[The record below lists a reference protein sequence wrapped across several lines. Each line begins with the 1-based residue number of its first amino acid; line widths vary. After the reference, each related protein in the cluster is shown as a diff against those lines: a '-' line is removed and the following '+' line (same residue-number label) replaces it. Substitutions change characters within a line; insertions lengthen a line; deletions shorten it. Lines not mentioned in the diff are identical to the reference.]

1 MRSFE
6 TGSIKKEHPARW
18 LRIKTAH
25 FRAVTLICLISG
37 GLLFSH
43 GIYMWAKAQ
52 LAQVLIAQAWQNAI
66 QVTAF
71 AANKPRIML
80 NAVKQSQNI
89 KPWPWA
95 DTYPVAKLQF
105 AQHSLYVLAGASGRT
120 MAFGPGHMSAT
131 PLPFEGGNSV
141 ITGHRDT
148 HFSSLQYLNNGDLIA
163 VETLTDKGQ
172 YRVTET
178 FIVDQSQTQII
189 ESQNQDQ
196 LTLITC
202 YPFNSILPQPTLRFV
217 VSAQRVLMAKNN
229 NGIYGGK

>member
-1 MRSFE
+1 VRSFE

-163 VETLTDKGQ
+163 VEALTDKGQ

-202 YPFNSILPQPTLRFV
+202 YPFNSMLPQPTLRFV
-217 VSAQRVLMAKNN
+217 VSAQRVPAA
-229 NGIYGGK
+229 NG

>member
-1 MRSFE
+1 M
-6 TGSIKKEHPARW
+6 
-18 LRIKTAH
+18 RIKTAR

-52 LAQVLIAQAWQNAI
+52 LAQVLIAQAWQNAL

-71 AANKPRIML
+71 AASKPRIML
-80 NAVKQSQNI
+80 NTVKQNQNI

-105 AQHSLYVLAGASGRT
+105 AQQSLYVLAGASGRT

-148 HFSSLQYLNNGDLIA
+148 HFSALQYLNNGDLIE
-163 VETLTDKGQ
+163 VETQKGKGQ
-172 YRVTET
+172 YRVTKK

-217 VSAQRVLMAKNN
+217 VSAQRVIMAKNSN
-229 NGIYGGK
+229 VIYAAK